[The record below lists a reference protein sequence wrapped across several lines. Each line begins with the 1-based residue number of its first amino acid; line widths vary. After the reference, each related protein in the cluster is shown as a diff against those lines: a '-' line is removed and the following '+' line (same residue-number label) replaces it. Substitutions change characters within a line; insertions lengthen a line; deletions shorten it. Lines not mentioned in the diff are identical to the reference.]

1 MSGNCRQ
8 KKVKTRIIFV
18 ELWETS
24 EIIVSTR
31 VNESPGNGN
40 WATEAVSLITS
51 FVDMLLDLHIVKAI
65 LRFSFFY
72 VLIIVITISIGG
84 QLMTMRIKL
93 WCRQQH
99 IVKHVQKSRTVEK
112 CFN

>member
-65 LRFSFFY
+65 LRFSFFLRFNY
-72 VLIIVITISIGG
+72 RNYNFNWRTIDDDANQVVVS
-84 QLMTMRIKL
+84 TAAHCKTRPK
-93 WCRQQH
+93 
-99 IVKHVQKSRTVEK
+99 K
-112 CFN
+112 